1 MKKKQYIRP
10 VTEELTTNSGANLL
24 AGSLPHNSLGQN
36 STPVVDFDEYEDR
49 LSHYKFWPQNTCR
62 HRQ

>member
-1 MKKKQYIRP
+1 MKKQYIRP

-36 STPVVDFDEYEDR
+36 STPDIDFDDAEVDTESEG
-49 LSHYKFWPQNTCR
+49 LSAD
-62 HRQ
+62 

>member
-36 STPVVDFDEYEDR
+36 STPVVDFDEYEEDQEPDG
-49 LSHYKFWPQNTCR
+49 LWAE
-62 HRQ
+62 